1 MNHTIIAAIA
11 AAKRA
16 YVTALA
22 SLVIASPALSV
33 LGGCDSPPSSPAVT
47 ETMPPDVPILVRQAD
62 GRELMTRVSRAQEG
76 SIGIVK
82 EVPAAGHPGSGR
94 PGYVRRSVGLDNH
107 LTSHRADRGTP
118 RLAVGHGAAR

>member
-1 MNHTIIAAIA
+1 MNHMMIAAIA

-82 EVPAAGHPGSGR
+82 EVPLPGI
-94 PGYVRRSVGLDNH
+94 LE
-107 LTSHRADRGTP
+107 
-118 RLAVGHGAAR
+118 AVGQVTFDDRLVSTII

>member
-1 MNHTIIAAIA
+1 MMIAAIA

-47 ETMPPDVPILVRQAD
+47 ETVLPDVPILVR
-62 GRELMTRVSRAQEG
+62 
-76 SIGIVK
+76 
-82 EVPAAGHPGSGR
+82 
-94 PGYVRRSVGLDNH
+94 
-107 LTSHRADRGTP
+107 
-118 RLAVGHGAAR
+118 